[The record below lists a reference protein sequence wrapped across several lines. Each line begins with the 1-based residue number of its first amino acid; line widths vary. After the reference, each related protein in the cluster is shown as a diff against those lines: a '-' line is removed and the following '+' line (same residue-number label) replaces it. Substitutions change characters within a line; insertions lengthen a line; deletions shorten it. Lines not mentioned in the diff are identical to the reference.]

1 MIFTERTIRVSN
13 GTSSISSPIILYK
26 GDKNIKIR
34 FKIVDCP
41 YTYSKNVDNIIET
54 SEASY
59 AQLIIK
65 TPNNGTPILSD
76 ITEPENGYVTFII
89 TGEMID
95 EAKEVGKYSL
105 QVRLLDDEQYGR
117 ITIPEV
123 VDGIEVREP
132 MVTEGVS
139 TTNEVDVAVVDYAVT
154 TTATAENAFDSEGN
168 YIETNWQSGN
178 VITSAKLNKIEKG
191 ITGVNQK
198 IGNVGTGSSSL
209 TKAQI
214 TALDNM
220 FKVCAYT
227 SQDISTQYEAF
238 KSAFGIEDTPTDK
251 TLTSIS
257 VEYTGG
263 DVAVGTA
270 LTDLTGITVT
280 ATYSDNSTAI
290 VTDYTLSGSIV
301 EGTNTITVTYQ
312 GKTTSFTVTGV
323 SQSTTN
329 NILQP
334 FASYK
339 LNSVLKPMHTITQ
352 SGNDYT
358 FAINSEYTG
367 NVTFQNSR
375 AISPTPLTNGT
386 TYKLSVS
393 ESITTP
399 IYVYGVDSIPE
410 STDAEAAVYSGT
422 LIGTFTANT
431 TEYTFTPE
439 ANYAGLRLAIVAT
452 TDITLKD
459 LILEEV

>member
-95 EAKEVGKYSL
+95 EAKEVGEYSL

-139 TTNEVDVAVVDYAVT
+139 TTNEVDVAVADYAVT
-154 TTATAENAFDSEGN
+154 TSATVENVFDSEGN

-191 ITGVNQK
+191 ITGVNSQIK
-198 IGNVGTGSSSL
+198 DIANELGRNEDGNLIPLETTAQEIRSAINELKSNQGGGTGTVPDNVALLEDVTVDGETEDYIPLMALNGTEYRLTINNLGVPVIKNINGDIVFTCGTGGSSSGGDAGGSEGGGAGD
-209 TKAQI
+209 TKGW
-214 TALDNM
+214 TNG
-220 FKVCAYT
+220 VAYT
-227 SQDISTQYEAF
+227 LTNIENSYVTQTGKIEAYNGWNRTDYINCAGASKITVSGITSSSNYNCFYDLNKNFIS
-238 KSAFGIEDTPTDK
+238 SFGTAANDLNE
-251 TLTSIS
+251 IS
-257 VEYTGG
+257 VPENACYFI
-263 DVAVGTA
+263 
-270 LTDLTGITVT
+270 LSSSNN
-280 ATYSDNSTAI
+280 YS
-290 VTDYTLSGSIV
+290 
-301 EGTNTITVTYQ
+301 TITV
-312 GKTTSFTVTGV
+312 
-323 SQSTTN
+323 
-329 NILQP
+329 
-334 FASYK
+334 
-339 LNSVLKPMHTITQ
+339 
-352 SGNDYT
+352 
-358 FAINSEYTG
+358 
-367 NVTFQNSR
+367 
-375 AISPTPLTNGT
+375 
-386 TYKLSVS
+386 
-393 ESITTP
+393 
-399 IYVYGVDSIPE
+399 IPYE
-410 STDAEAAVYSGT
+410 
-422 LIGTFTANT
+422 
-431 TEYTFTPE
+431 
-439 ANYAGLRLAIVAT
+439 
-452 TDITLKD
+452 
-459 LILEEV
+459 